1 MADVMKVDR
10 GADVRFPP
18 LRLVS
23 LGFTVL
29 GALLHLVAPIP
40 FSGSWLVRSGGI
52 AAVVAGVATAA
63 WARNLFTRTGQNPK
77 PWTPTPQLV
86 FEGPYR
92 FTRNPMYVSLT
103 AIQIG
108 LGLAVGVLWISLL
121 APVSLATIHVTAV
134 RREERYLSEK
144 FGREYDD
151 YRACA
156 ATFEA
161 RG

>member
-1 MADVMKVDR
+1 
-10 GADVRFPP
+10 
-18 LRLVS
+18 
-23 LGFTVL
+23 
-29 GALLHLVAPIP
+29 
-40 FSGSWLVRSGGI
+40 
-52 AAVVAGVATAA
+52 VAGVATAA

-151 YRACA
+151 YRA
-156 ATFEA
+156 
-161 RG
+161 RVRRYL